1 MQRVV
6 THAFRKSLHDL
17 DEVNRDAINHPENY
31 QLEIF
36 AFSQGSFTVHMQT
49 AAPVDMLGYSQ
60 ISKAMNII
68 DEINKNIDDPVVAVQ
83 SVVSYGGHFAMAYR
97 DLLQFI
103 VDNKTPMYYEWSEPD
118 KDYTVIR
125 RISDTK
131 AEPVYL
137 ELLKKSNALSEI
149 KVIKGIVDKVDR
161 KTGSWRLV
169 PENEKRFYSGLS
181 ELKLDGIVIGSR
193 YEFTCQEILE
203 EDHGT
208 GAEKTVFKLVK
219 FLLLS

>member
-1 MQRVV
+1 
-6 THAFRKSLHDL
+6 
-17 DEVNRDAINHPENY
+17 
-31 QLEIF
+31 
-36 AFSQGSFTVHMQT
+36 
-49 AAPVDMLGYSQ
+49 
-60 ISKAMNII
+60 
-68 DEINKNIDDPVVAVQ
+68 
-83 SVVSYGGHFAMAYR
+83 
-97 DLLQFI
+97 
-103 VDNKTPMYYEWSEPD
+103 MYYEWSEPD